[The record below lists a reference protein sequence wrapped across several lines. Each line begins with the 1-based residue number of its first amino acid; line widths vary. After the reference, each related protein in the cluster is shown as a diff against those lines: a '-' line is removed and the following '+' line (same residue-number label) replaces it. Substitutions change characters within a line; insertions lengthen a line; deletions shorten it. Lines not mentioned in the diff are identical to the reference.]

1 MDMAVRSFQPY
12 AMQQS
17 SGLTRSAGAGNSG
30 SQIQPQHDTVQLSSD
45 SGEGGGVKES
55 SRSFVGESVK
65 MAAGVLGGA
74 AGLVLAPFGGI
85 ALGAYSGVTGRT
97 HYSVGPIE
105 EPGLTGATVHKK
117 ILNSTGSKALA
128 VAGGVAAGVPGGLIH
143 ALVLFP
149 ILGFVTSYERA
160 GSLIG
165 KMFGS

>member
-17 SGLTRSAGAGNSG
+17 SGSLRSAGAGNTG
-30 SQIQPQHDTVQLSSD
+30 AQILPQQDSVQLSSD
-45 SGEGGGVKES
+45 SGEGGGIN
-55 SRSFVGESVK
+55 ESVK
-65 MAAGVLGGA
+65 SFIGASVKMSAGVLGGA

-85 ALGAYSGVTGRT
+85 ALGAYSGITGRT

-105 EPGLTGATVHKK
+105 EPGLTGAAVHKK
-117 ILNSTGSKALA
+117 ILKGTGSKALA

-149 ILGFVTSYERA
+149 ILGFVSSYERA
-160 GSLIG
+160 DSFIK
-165 KMFGS
+165 KMSGN